1 MSTTGSNRE
10 AALAQGIA
18 ALGRVAR
25 DEDGFTVYGAGP
37 APDAFRVWD
46 DEHAGVR
53 CTCDRFVAA
62 FRSGEDYRCEHVLA
76 VEIWRNAP
84 ADEVPAAQDAVVA
97 AEPLRR
103 VV

>member
-1 MSTTGSNRE
+1 MGTMGSNRE
-10 AALAQGIA
+10 EALARGIA
-18 ALGRVAR
+18 ALGRVSR

-53 CTCDRFVAA
+53 CTCEGFAGA
-62 FRSGEDYRCEHVLA
+62 FERGDDYRCEHVIA
-76 VEIWRNAP
+76 VELWLEPP
-84 ADEVPAAQDAVVA
+84 ADEVSVEPETEVQV
-97 AEPLRR
+97 EPLRR

>member
-1 MSTTGSNRE
+1 M
-10 AALAQGIA
+10 
-18 ALGRVAR
+18 GRVSR

-46 DEHAGVR
+46 DEHAGTR
-53 CTCDRFVAA
+53 CTCERSVAA
-62 FRSGEDYRCEHVLA
+62 FASGEEVRCEHVLA
-76 VEIWRNAP
+76 VELWLAPP
-84 ADEVPAAQDAVVA
+84 ADEVSTEPDAAAA

>member
-1 MSTTGSNRE
+1 MGTTGSNRE
-10 AALAQGIA
+10 EALARGIA

-46 DEHAGVR
+46 DQHAGAR
-53 CTCDRFVAA
+53 CTCERFVAA
-62 FRSGEDYRCEHVLA
+62 FASGEEFRCEHVIA
-76 VEIWRNAP
+76 VEFWLDPP
-84 ADEVPAAQDAVVA
+84 ADDVSAESAAAGA
-97 AEPLRR
+97 SERLRR